1 MAKIPPP
8 VPGLV
13 FRYGY
18 LRIRQYEQGET
29 AGKERPCCIL
39 FPLQRGHSIVGYP
52 LHVEEKRSPTNQY
65 VADDG
70 EVLILLIQSDRPAA
84 DQLGLELTLEEKRY
98 VGLPDDAPS
107 YVIVSE
113 ANIDRWPN
121 GDMYLLPG
129 KSNSFVYQRTL
140 SGPMLSRVT
149 AAFLHVQ
156 KLRKVRMLIR
166 HP

>member
-8 VPGLV
+8 IPGLV

-18 LRIRQYEQGET
+18 LRIRQYEQGES

-39 FPLQRGHSIVGYP
+39 FPLKRGQQITGYPVHVEDQRG
-52 LHVEEKRSPTNQY
+52 PTNRY

-70 EVLILLIQSDRPAA
+70 EVLILLIQSDKPGA
-84 DQLGLELTLEEKRY
+84 DQLGLELTPDEKRY
-98 VGLPDDAPS
+98 IGLPHDAPS
-107 YVIVSE
+107 YIIVSE

-129 KSNSFVYQRTL
+129 KSNSFAYQRPL

-149 AAFLHVQ
+149 ASFLHVQ
-156 KLRKVRMLIR
+156 KLHKVRMLIR

>member
-29 AGKERPCCIL
+29 TGKERPCCIL
-39 FPLQRGHSIVGYP
+39 FPLKQGQVIDGYP
-52 LHVEEKRSPTNQY
+52 LHVEEKHLPTNRH

-70 EVLILLIQSDRPAA
+70 EVLILLIQSDEPGS
-84 DQLGLELTLEEKRY
+84 DQLGLQMTLEDKRY

-107 YVIVSE
+107 YIIVSE

-129 KSNSFVYQRTL
+129 KSNSFVYLRTIG
-140 SGPMLSRVT
+140 GPLLSRVS
-149 AAFLHVQ
+149 AAFLHAQ
-156 KLRKVRMLIR
+156 KSRKVRMLLR